1 MKIKKSKITRRNAV
15 RFPPTL
21 LFLVFTIL
29 GALVLIQIQ
38 TIRAQSQESKGSNK
52 DQSFPVVDYDT
63 PSHSKLQPSDKRLR
77 KNGFYDRQTGLVQ
90 KSATGDEALIETEW
104 AGILPALPVYGS
116 DAVVLGEV
124 KDAQAFLSNDKSG
137 VYSEFTLEVEQVFK
151 DDLKQPLSAAN
162 VITLTRFGGS
172 VRYSPTRS
180 QLIHVVGQR
189 MPLPGKRY
197 VFFLQRGADPR
208 DYSIKTAYEIQS
220 GRVHPL
226 DGSNAKPPQPW
237 AGDAYENTEEAA
249 FLNAL
254 QDAIAKS
261 PLRPAGQ

>member
-15 RFPPTL
+15 KFPPTL
-21 LFLVFTIL
+21 LFLVFTIV
-29 GALVLIQIQ
+29 GALVLIQI
-38 TIRAQSQESKGSNK
+38 TVRGQSQESKGSNK

-77 KNGFYDRQTGLVQ
+77 KNGFYDKQTGLVQ
-90 KSATGDEALIETEW
+90 KSATGDEVLIETEW

-151 DDLKQPLSAAN
+151 DDLKQPLSAGN

-180 QLIHVVGQR
+180 QLIHVGGQR
-189 MPLPGKRY
+189 MPLPRKRY
-197 VFFLQRGADPR
+197 VFFLQRGSDSR
-208 DYSIKTAYEIQS
+208 DYSINTAYEIQS

-237 AGDAYENTEEAA
+237 AGDAYENIEETA

-261 PLRPAGQ
+261 PPRPKGH